1 MHKIKPDNIK
11 YGWGWSHEVLPSRRL
26 SEEKKPKCRTSKCI
40 VCDIGCDGD
49 LIALL

>member
-26 SEEKKPKCRTSKCI
+26 SEEKNRSAEPLN
-40 VCDIGCDGD
+40 V
-49 LIALL
+49 